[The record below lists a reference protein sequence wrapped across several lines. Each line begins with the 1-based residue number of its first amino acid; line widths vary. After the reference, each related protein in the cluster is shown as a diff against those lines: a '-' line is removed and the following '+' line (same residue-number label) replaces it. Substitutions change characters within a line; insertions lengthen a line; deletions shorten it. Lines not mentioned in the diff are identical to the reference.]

1 MKRGLHIRRRIPI
14 LILLVWA
21 SSFVAFPASAFYFQQ
36 DTVRQDT
43 TVQRETGQETAEQDS
58 TEVTPY
64 TPSKTPTFRPQ
75 YRFGDPFSNRTSQ
88 SPLLLNDP
96 SQLDFRVDYDT
107 SGVNYSIFEKLSE
120 VNFRPATSM
129 SFTEFDRYTTSQ
141 INRQY
146 WKDRSAG
153 LDGESAVS
161 GRRLIPKLYISP
173 VFDRIFGGSYIDIQ
187 PTGFAN
193 LDFGGRWQYV
203 DNPQVPQRQRRN
215 GGFNFNMQLST
226 NVVGKIGEKLAVT
239 FNFDNN
245 NTFDFQNQLK
255 VEYTGY
261 EEDIIKKIE
270 IGNVSM
276 PVQNSLLTGAQ
287 SLFGIKTQLQFGKLY
302 VTTIASRQQ
311 GRSEVITVGGGQG
324 ITNNTSGRG
333 SGQNA
338 GDNINIRASEYDEN
352 RHFFLG
358 HYFRDN
364 YEQWHNNLPQINSG
378 VNIPS
383 GSVEVY
389 SINRNNDTRTTRN
402 FLALMDLGE
411 SSTEHVFRNGNP
423 LIGSLSGKP
432 QTDNNANELFA
443 NLRNL
448 SRDPATLR
456 STLDAAG
463 MEESTDYV
471 IINTARKLD
480 PSEYIVNEK
489 LGYITLLR
497 RLQNDEVLAV
507 SYQYNAGRENFQVGE
522 LQNNYGSR
530 SDDEAIILKML
541 RPNQI
546 ETQIPTWDLMM
557 KNVYNLR
564 TTQVQEE
571 GFSLRVHYRDDRTGQ
586 DNPSLHLGR
595 RTKDQPLIELMGLDQ
610 LNRNGDRQRDGNF
623 DFVPGVT
630 IDTRNGNIIFPVLEP
645 FGSNLAS
652 FFDPDEASLVEQF
665 VYDTL
670 YRTTKANAE
679 LVSALNKYVLLGSS
693 SGSISN
699 IIPLNGFNI
708 APGSVTVTAGGTLLT
723 EGLHYDVDYN
733 LGQVRIRDDAIL
745 QSGKSI
751 SVAYEKADL
760 FNFQT
765 RWLTGAH
772 FDYRINDNFNIG
784 ATVLRLNERPGGISR
799 FAIGDEPTRNTK
811 YGFNIN
817 WQDESIFLTKLVDA
831 LPLVSTKEP
840 SNITFSAEVA
850 QLVPGTSNIVQGT
863 GTSYI
868 DDFENATTPINLGTW
883 PAWRLAATPR
893 DRFGDFTGRELNFN
907 RAKLAW
913 YTIDNSIFYRA
924 IGNNRP
930 DNITEDDLRNHYV
943 RLVLPQE
950 IFTQRDRTLVTTNEP
965 IFDVAFFPEE
975 RGPYNFNPMARA
987 SSDDHAE
994 FLLPSATQREN
1005 WGGISRAITTNVDF
1019 IATNVEYLE
1028 FWLLDP
1034 FIEGQFGVVQDG
1046 SNDPTNNNSGGDL
1059 YFNLGSIS
1067 EDLMRD
1073 GRHAFENGLPE
1084 DGNPE
1089 NTTTS
1094 EWGRVTNSQ
1103 FLTNAFVNDGA
1114 ARANQDIGLDGLTDE
1129 AERDGTNYSV
1139 GPPPS
1144 IFTGPNV
1151 EDPAGDNFQYYLGG
1165 NLDARDAKILER
1177 YKNFN
1182 GLEGNSPVSSGG
1194 SFTPASTQFP
1204 DNEDLNN
1211 DNTISDLEEYY
1222 EYRIPLRPGE
1232 LQVGSNHI
1240 VDQVSTFEG
1249 TNWYLFRIPIQNP
1262 QNYRV
1267 VGTPTFNNIKY
1278 VRMYLTNFSEP
1289 VVLRMAKFQLVG
1301 SQWRKSTL
1309 ALNELGLNEV
1319 PETVTSDFDVSVVNI
1334 EDNGGPGEGIPYVIP
1349 PGLNRDRDNTTAL
1362 NRRVSEQ
1369 SLQLCI
1375 EDLADRDARAVY
1387 KTNLNYDLINY
1398 GRIKMFLHA
1407 QAYQNSFVQDD
1418 ELEGFLRLGSD
1429 ENENFYEIAVPLK
1442 ITPGLLDDVGED
1454 NLRRAVWPLENE
1466 IDVSINEILGLKSE
1480 RNRVR
1485 MNEGAEIPYS
1495 QPSNDG
1501 KFQLTV
1507 KGNPDISSITTML
1520 IGVRNPGSEDRES
1533 HSVCLWANELRV
1545 TDFDTRKG
1553 WAANA
1558 RLSVKLADLGTVS
1571 ASTRYTSIG
1580 YGTIQQKISERTRA
1594 ESIQYDVS
1602 TSLNVD
1608 KFLWPEK
1615 TGLKIP
1621 MFASYEQ
1628 SRITPQFDPLDPDT
1642 PLEASL
1648 ESFNT
1653 QEERNEYRRLVED
1666 RRTSRSLNFTNVRKQ
1681 KVNPDAGSNI
1691 YDIENFTFSYAY
1703 SDIVSSSVS
1712 QQSFIQ
1718 KTVSG
1723 GVSYNYS
1730 PPSFSIEP
1738 FSKAKWLENPYLKL
1752 IKDINFSPL
1761 PSNLSFRADLNR
1773 SFRQTQ
1779 LYNDQLTIEG
1789 VDPFYERLF
1798 TFARSYNL
1806 RWSLFKGLSF
1816 DYSARAN
1823 AVIDEPDDRIDGDID
1838 TRVERQFIW
1847 DQITSFGRMKNFQQD
1862 VSANYKLPLDKFP
1875 ITDWMSADYRYSVG
1889 YNWTAGF
1896 VNRQDGFSNAPPDAD
1911 DPDFFGNF
1919 ISNNRSQALTGKF
1932 DLVKLYNKVGYLKK
1946 VNASSRSG
1954 NSSRS
1959 RARNSR
1965 RVQNDNEEEEEA
1977 KGSNKVVNGFV
1988 RLLMS
1993 LRSINVTYNVREST
2007 TLPGFLPNLYL
2018 FGLDSGF
2025 NAPGWEFLLGS
2036 QNASIK
2042 RRAANS
2048 GWLTRNPALT
2058 NPFEQ
2063 TLTNDLTISAN
2074 LEPFQDFK
2082 IKLDAKRTNNS
2093 NYQEIFSFDTLSSSF
2108 QAFSP
2113 SRGGSYNISFLS
2125 INTAFES
2132 QSNNGSEAF
2141 DQFAQNI
2148 GIMRARLNQQ
2158 AENAGIDAVYDTLS
2172 QDVLVPAFLA
2182 AYSKQDANTAN
2193 TSPLPKIPIPNWRLD
2208 YAGLS
2213 KLPGLSDIFS
2223 SINVTHGYRSVYS
2236 ISNYT
2241 NNILYNQGVS
2251 LEENILDYPL
2261 ATLTDENTG
2270 NLIPVYN
2277 IQQVTIAEQFTP
2289 LIGINVRTKT
2299 NFTSRFELKRD
2310 RNLSL
2315 NVSNAQITE
2324 TRNNEV
2330 SFDLGYVKDKLKLPW
2345 KSRGRTITIENEVTF
2360 RMNMSIRNALTIQ
2373 RNLEGEN
2380 TVTNGNKNFQM
2391 RPTIGYRLNDQ
2402 LDLTM
2407 YFERTITNPQV
2418 GSFRRATTAFGI
2430 QTRLNFAQ

>member
-1 MKRGLHIRRRIPI
+1 MKRRVHIRRRLLIVI
-14 LILLVWA
+14 LVALGC
-21 SSFVAFPASAFYFQQ
+21 SFSALPASAFLFQQ
-36 DTVRQDT
+36 QDSVRQDT
-43 TVQRETGQETAEQDS
+43 TVVE
-58 TEVTPY
+58 PY
-64 TPSKTPTFRPQ
+64 TPSKTPTYRPQ

-96 SQLDFRVDYDT
+96 SQLDFRVDFDT
-107 SGVNYSIFEKLSE
+107 GGVNYSIYEKLSE

-129 SFTEFDRYTTSQ
+129 SFGEFDRYTTNQ

-161 GRRLIPKLYISP
+161 GRRLIPKLFINP

-193 LDFGGRWQYV
+193 LDFGGRWQFV

-276 PVQNSLLTGAQ
+276 PVQNSLITGAQ
-287 SLFGIKTQLQFGKLY
+287 SLFGVKTQLQFGKLF

-333 SGQNA
+333 SGQSA

-364 YEQWHNNLPQINSG
+364 YENWHSNLPQINSG
-378 VNIPS
+378 VNVPA

-402 FLALMDLGE
+402 FVALMDLGE
-411 SSTEHVFRNGNP
+411 SSPDHVFRNGNT
-423 LIGSLSGKP
+423 LVGNLSSKP
-432 QTDNNANELFA
+432 QTSNTANQLFA
-443 NLRNL
+443 NLRDR
-448 SRDPATLR
+448 SRDPADLR
-456 STLDAAG
+456 MYLNDQG
-463 MEESTDYV
+463 LEESTDYV

-480 PSEYIVNEK
+480 PSEYVVNEQ

-530 SDDEAIILKML
+530 PDDDAIILKML

-546 ETQIPTWDLMM
+546 DTEIPTWDLMM
-557 KNVYNLR
+557 KNIYNLR
-564 TTQVQEE
+564 TTQVQED
-571 GFSLRVHYRDDRTGQ
+571 GFSLRVHYRDDATGQ

-652 FFDPDEASLVEQF
+652 FFDPQTEANLIDQF

-679 LVSALNKYVLLGSS
+679 LVSSLNKYVLLGSS

-699 IIPLNGFNI
+699 VIPLNGFNI

-745 QSGKSI
+745 QSGKAI

-772 FDYRINDNFNIG
+772 FDYRISDNFNLG

-850 QLVPGTSNIVQGT
+850 QLVPGTSNIVQGS

-883 PAWRLAATPR
+883 PAWRLSATPR
-893 DRFGDFTGRELNFN
+893 GRFGDFAISDRTINDR

-930 DNITEDDLRNHYV
+930 DNIDEDDLRNHYV
-943 RLVLPQE
+943 RAILPQE

-965 IFDVAFFPEE
+965 IFDLAFYPEE
-975 RGPYNFNPMARA
+975 RGPYNFNPMAVP
-987 SSDDHAE
+987 SGSDHAE
-994 FLLPSATQREN
+994 FTLPDAPRN

-1034 FIEGQFGVVQDG
+1034 FIDSGDNGGVNDGNSVRNFATGEGG
-1046 SNDPTNNNSGGDL
+1046 SL
-1059 YFNLGSIS
+1059 FFNLGSVS

-1073 GRHAFENGLPE
+1073 GRHAFENGLPD
-1084 DGNPE
+1084 DGSAE
-1089 NTTTS
+1089 NTTTTT
-1094 EWGRVTNSQ
+1094 WGRVTDSQ
-1103 FLTNAFVNDGA
+1103 FLTNAFVNDGS
-1114 ARANQDIGLDGLTDE
+1114 ARANQDVGLDGLTDD
-1129 AERDGTNYSV
+1129 AERIPENYSDG
-1139 GPPPS
+1139 GPDAL
-1144 IFTGPNV
+1144 FTNASV
-1151 EDPAGDNFQYYLGG
+1151 EDPAGDNFQYYLGS
-1165 NLDARDAKILER
+1165 NLDARDAQILER

-1182 GLEGNSPVSSGG
+1182 GLDGNSPVSSGG

-1222 EYRIPLRPGE
+1222 EYHVPLTKGNFTVGE
-1232 LQVGSNHI
+1232 NYI
-1240 VDQVSTFEG
+1240 IDQVSTVEG
-1249 TNWYLFRIPIQNP
+1249 ANWYLFRIPVQDPKNFHD
-1262 QNYRV
+1262 V

-1278 VRMYLTNFSEP
+1278 VRMYMTGFRQP

-1301 SQWRKSTL
+1301 SQWRKSRE
-1309 ALNELGLNEV
+1309 ALNDLGLNEV
-1319 PETVTSDFDVSVVNI
+1319 PETTTSDFDVSVVNI
-1334 EDNGGPGEGIPYVIP
+1334 EENGGPGEGIPYVIP

-1362 NRRVSEQ
+1362 NRQVNEQ

-1375 EDLADRDARAVY
+1375 EDLADRDSRAVY

-1407 QAYQNSFVQDD
+1407 QAHRTSFIPED
-1418 ELEGFLRLGSD
+1418 ELVGFLRLGSD

-1442 ITPGLLDDVGED
+1442 ITPGLLTDVTGDD
-1454 NLRRAVWPLENE
+1454 LRRAVWPLENE
-1466 IDVSINEILGLKSE
+1466 IDVSVNEILGLKSE
-1480 RNRVR
+1480 RNRR
-1485 MNEGAEIPYS
+1485 QLDSDIPYT
-1495 QPSNDG
+1495 QPTNDG
-1501 KFQLTV
+1501 RFQITV
-1507 KGNPDISSITTML
+1507 KGNPDISNITTML
-1520 IGVRNPGSEDRES
+1520 IGVRNPGSEDRQA

-1571 ASTRYTSIG
+1571 ASTRYTSTG

-1594 ESIQYDVS
+1594 ESIQYDIS

-1648 ESFNT
+1648 ESFST
-1653 QEERNEYRRLVED
+1653 EEERNEYKRLVED

-1712 QQSFIQ
+1712 QASFIQ

-1738 FSKAKWLENPYLKL
+1738 FAKAKWTESPYLKL
-1752 IKDINFSPL
+1752 IKDINFSPI

-1779 LYNDQLTIEG
+1779 LFNADLTTEG

-1798 TFARSYNL
+1798 TFTRSYNL

-1816 DYSARAN
+1816 DYAARAN
-1823 AVIDEPDDRIDGDID
+1823 AVIDEPDDRIEGDID
-1838 TRVERQFIW
+1838 TRLERQFIW
-1847 DQITSFGRMKNFQQD
+1847 DQIASFGRMKNFSQD

-1896 VNRQDGFSNAPPDAD
+1896 VNRQDGFSNAPPNAD

-1932 DLVKLYNKVGYLKK
+1932 DLVKLYNKSKYLKK
-1946 VNASSRSG
+1946 VNASSRPRSG
-1954 NSSRS
+1954 SRS
-1959 RARNSR
+1959 RSNASR
-1965 RVQNDNEEEEEA
+1965 RVQNDDEEEE
-1977 KGSNKVVNGFV
+1977 KGDNKAANGFV

-1993 LRSINVTYNVREST
+1993 LRSVNVTYNVREGT

-2048 GWLTRNPALT
+2048 GWLTRNAALT

-2063 TLTNDLTISAN
+2063 TLTTDLTVSADI
-2074 LEPFQDFK
+2074 EPFKDFK
-2082 IKLDAKRTNNS
+2082 IKLDAKRTNS
-2093 NYQEIFSFDTLSSSF
+2093 ADYQEIFSLNEETDRFE
-2108 QAFSP
+2108 AFSP

-2125 INTAFES
+2125 INTAFEK
-2132 QSNNGSEAF
+2132 QSDNESAAF
-2141 DQFAQNI
+2141 EQFARNI
-2148 GIMRARLNQQ
+2148 EIMRTRLNQQ
-2158 AENAGIDAVYDTLS
+2158 AENLGIEGRYDTLA
-2172 QDVLVPAFLA
+2172 QDVLVPAFIA
-2182 AYSKQDANTAN
+2182 AYTEQDANTAR
-2193 TSPLPKIPIPNWRLD
+2193 TAPLPKIPLPNWRLD

-2213 KLPGLSDIFS
+2213 KIPALSEVFS
-2223 SINVTHGYRSVYS
+2223 SINVTHGYRSVFS

-2241 NNILYNQGVS
+2241 NNIFYNQGVS
-2251 LEENILDYPL
+2251 LENNILDYPIANQPDPSDSTRL
-2261 ATLTDENTG
+2261 L
-2270 NLIPVYN
+2270 PVYN

-2299 NFTSRFELKRD
+2299 NFTTRFELKRD

-2315 NVSNAQITE
+2315 NVSNAQVTE

-2345 KSRGRTITIENEVTF
+2345 KARGRTITIENEVTF

-2380 TVTNGNKNFQM
+2380 TITNGNKNFQM
-2391 RPTIGYRLNDQ
+2391 RPTIGYKLNDQ

-2430 QTRLNFAQ
+2430 QTRLSFAQ

>member
-1 MKRGLHIRRRIPI
+1 MTIVFALTFIGMFCSI
-14 LILLVWA
+14 
-21 SSFVAFPASAFYFQQ
+21 PASAYLFQQ
-36 DTVRQDT
+36 AQDT
-43 TVQRETGQETAEQDS
+43 TRQDS
-58 TEVTPY
+58 TVVEPY
-64 TPSKTPTFRPQ
+64 QPSKTPTFRPQ

-96 SQLDFRVDYDT
+96 SQLDFRVNFDT

-129 SFTEFDRYTTSQ
+129 SFAEFDRYTTSQ

-161 GRRLIPKLYISP
+161 GRRLIPKLYINP

-193 LDFGGRWQYV
+193 LDFGGRWQFV

-287 SLFGIKTQLQFGKLY
+287 SLFGVKTQLQFGKLY

-333 SGQNA
+333 GRNQ
-338 GDNINIRASEYDEN
+338 GDNINIQASEYDEN

-364 YEQWHNNLPQINSG
+364 YERWHRNIPEINSG
-378 VNIPS
+378 VQVRR
-383 GSVEVY
+383 VEVY

-411 SSTEHVFRNGNP
+411 SDPEHVFRNGNA
-423 LIGSLSGKP
+423 LIGNLSSRT
-432 QTDNNANELFA
+432 QTDNSGNQLYD
-443 NLRNL
+443 NLQNL
-448 SRDPATLR
+448 SRDPAELR
-456 STLDAAG
+456 SFLQDAG
-463 MEESTDYV
+463 LEESTDFV
-471 IINTARKLD
+471 TINTARKLD
-480 PSEYIVNEK
+480 PSEYIVNDK

-507 SYQYNAGRENFQVGE
+507 SYEYTVVGDRFQVGE
-522 LQNNYGSR
+522 LTENYQGR

-546 ETQIPTWDLMM
+546 DTEIPTWDLMM
-557 KNVYNLR
+557 KNIYNLR
-564 TTQVQEE
+564 TTQVQED
-571 GFSLRVHYRDDRTGQ
+571 GFSLRIHYKDDRTGQ

-630 IDTRNGNIIFPVLEP
+630 IDTRNGNVIFPVLEP
-645 FGSNLAS
+645 FGSRLAS
-652 FFDPDEASLVEQF
+652 FFDEDEANLVEQF

-679 LVSALNKYVLLGSS
+679 LVSSLNKYVILGSS

-699 IIPLNGFNI
+699 VIPLDGFNI

-745 QSGKSI
+745 QSGKAI

-772 FDYRINDNFNIG
+772 FDYRVNDNFNIG

-817 WQDESIFLTKLVDA
+817 WQEESNFLTKMVDA

-840 SNITFSAEVA
+840 SNITFSAELA

-868 DDFENATTPINLGTW
+868 DDFENATTPLNLGNW

-893 DRFGDFTGRELNFN
+893 DRFGDFTGRELNYN

-924 IGNNRP
+924 TGQNRP
-930 DNITEDDLRNHYV
+930 TNINEDDLRNHYV
-943 RLVLPQE
+943 RFVLPQE
-950 IFTQRDRTLVTTNEP
+950 IFTQRDAQLLTTNEP
-965 IFDVAFFPEE
+965 ILDIAYYPTE
-975 RGPYNFNPMARA
+975 RGPYNFNPMATR
-987 SSDDHAE
+987 SQSDHTE
-994 FLLPSATQREN
+994 FNIPGDRDN
-1005 WGGISRAITTNVDF
+1005 WAGISRAITTNVDF
-1019 IATNVEYLE
+1019 VATNIEYLE

-1034 FIEGQFGVVQDG
+1034 FIEGPLGVVDDG
-1046 SNDPTNNNSGGDL
+1046 SPSPSNNTRGGDL

-1067 EDLMRD
+1067 EDIMRD

-1084 DGNPE
+1084 DGTIE

-1103 FLTNAFVNDGA
+1103 FLTNAFVNDGN
-1114 ARANQDIGLDGLTDE
+1114 ARVNQDIGLDGLNDE
-1129 AERDGTNYSV
+1129 AERSDANYSV
-1139 GPPPS
+1139 GSLPS
-1144 IFTGPNV
+1144 IYTSADV

-1177 YKNFN
+1177 YKSFN

-1204 DNEDLNN
+1204 DNEDLNE

-1222 EYRIPLRPGE
+1222 EYRVPLNSGS
-1232 LQVGSNHI
+1232 LQVGTNNI
-1240 VDQVSTFEG
+1240 IDAVEG
-1249 TNWYLFRIPIQNP
+1249 EGGVMWYLFRIPIRNP

-1278 VRMYLTNFSEP
+1278 VRMYLTNFDQP

-1301 SQWRKSTL
+1301 SQWRKSTT
-1309 ALNELGLNEV
+1309 ALNELGLNEL
-1319 PETVTSDFDVSVVNI
+1319 PETTTSDFDVSVVNI
-1334 EDNGGPGEGIPYVIP
+1334 EENGGTGEGIPYVIP
-1349 PGLNRDRDNTTAL
+1349 PGLNRDRDNTTAI
-1362 NRRVSEQ
+1362 NRRVNEQ
-1369 SLQLCI
+1369 SLQICV
-1375 EDLADRDARAVY
+1375 EDLADRDARAVF

-1407 QAYQNSFVQDD
+1407 QDFRNSNLQSGQLV
-1418 ELEGFLRLGSD
+1418 GFLRLGSD
-1429 ENENFYEIAVPLK
+1429 ENENFYEIEVPLNV
-1442 ITPGLLDDVGED
+1442 TPGNVTGMTGND
-1454 NLRRAVWPLENE
+1454 LRRAVWPAENE
-1466 IDVSINEILGLKSE
+1466 IDVSILEILGLKSK
-1480 RNRVR
+1480 RNRL
-1485 MNEGAEIPYS
+1485 GLDSDIPFS
-1495 QPSNDG
+1495 EPTDDER
-1501 KFQLTV
+1501 FVITV
-1507 KGNPDISSITTML
+1507 KGNPDISNITTML
-1520 IGVRNPGSEDRES
+1520 IGVRNPGSEDREAR
-1533 HSVCLWANELRV
+1533 SVCMWANELRV
-1545 TDFDTRKG
+1545 TDFDSRKG

-1558 RLSVKLADLGTVS
+1558 RLSVKLADLATVS

-1602 TSLNVD
+1602 TSVNVE

-1642 PLEASL
+1642 RLDAAL
-1648 ESFNT
+1648 ESFDT
-1653 QEERNEYRRLVED
+1653 EQERNEYKRLVED

-1703 SDIVSSSVS
+1703 SDIVSSSVN

-1723 GVSYNYS
+1723 GLAYNYS
-1730 PPSFSIEP
+1730 PPSLSLEP
-1738 FSKAKWLENPYLKL
+1738 FGKAKWVESPFLKL
-1752 IKDINFSPL
+1752 IRDINFSPL

-1789 VDPFYERLF
+1789 IEPFYERLF
-1798 TFARSYNL
+1798 TFQRAYNL
-1806 RWSLFKGLSF
+1806 RWNLFRGLGL

-1823 AVIDEPDDRIDGDID
+1823 AVIDEPDDRIEGDID
-1838 TRVERQFIW
+1838 TRLERQFIW
-1847 DQITSFGRMKNFQQD
+1847 EQIANFGRMKNFQQD
-1862 VSANYKLPLDKFP
+1862 VSLNYKLPLDKLP
-1875 ITDWMSADYRYSVG
+1875 ITDWMSGDFRYSVG

-1896 VNRQDGFSNAPPDAD
+1896 VNRQNGFSNQPPDAN
-1911 DPDFFGNF
+1911 DPNFFGNF

-1946 VNASSRSG
+1946 LNGPSRSRS
-1954 NSSRS
+1954 SSRS
-1959 RARNSR
+1959 RAQSSR
-1965 RVQNDNEEEEEA
+1965 RNQNSEEEEE
-1977 KGSNKVVNGFV
+1977 KKSGENKVANGFV

-1993 LRSINVTYNVREST
+1993 VRSVNVNYNVREGT

-2036 QNASIK
+2036 QNADI
-2042 RRAANS
+2042 RTRAAAN
-2048 GWLTRNPALT
+2048 GWLTTNPALT

-2063 TLTNDLTISAN
+2063 SVSNDLTISAN
-2074 LEPFQDFK
+2074 VEPFRDLK
-2082 IKLDAKRTNNS
+2082 IKLDAKRTNTS
-2093 NYQEIFSFDTLSSSF
+2093 SFQEIFSFDTTANNYRSL
-2108 QAFSP
+2108 SP

-2125 INTAFES
+2125 INTAFERQDNDIS
-2132 QSNNGSEAF
+2132 DAF
-2141 DQFAQNI
+2141 LQFADNI
-2148 GIMRARLNQQ
+2148 DIMRTRLNRQ
-2158 AENAGIDAVYDTLS
+2158 AELAGLGASYDSLS
-2172 QDVLVPAFLA
+2172 QDILIPAFIA
-2182 AYSKQDANTAN
+2182 AYSQQDANTSR
-2193 TSPLPKIPIPNWRLD
+2193 TTPFPRIPIPNWRVD

-2213 KLPGLSDIFS
+2213 KLPGLSEIFS
-2223 SINVTHGYRSVYS
+2223 SVNITHGYRSVFS
-2236 ISNYT
+2236 VNNYT
-2241 NNILYNQGVS
+2241 NSLRYDQGVG
-2251 LEENILDYPL
+2251 LENNIIDYPL
-2261 ATLTDENTG
+2261 ATVVDENSG
-2270 NLIPVYN
+2270 NLVPVYN

-2299 NFTSRFELKRD
+2299 NLTSRLEFKRD

-2315 NVSNAQITE
+2315 NLSNAQVTE
-2324 TRNNEV
+2324 TRNNEI
-2330 SFDLGYVKDKLKLPW
+2330 SFDFGFVKDNLKLPW
-2345 KSRGRTITIENEVTF
+2345 KARGRTITIENDVTF
-2360 RMNMSIRNALTIQ
+2360 RMNLSIREALTVQ

-2380 TVTNGNKNFQM
+2380 TITNGNNNFQM
-2391 RPTIGYRLNDQ
+2391 RPTIGYKLNDQ